1 MKCYNGVTEPKLIE
15 CPSKP
20 IDRYGLLDRCLRM
33 STGLYNKLYNKLTSY
48 TCTSK
53 NQTEARGLKDN
64 QCTTIRGVEWCV
76 CDTDGCNYPNLSPPQ
91 IFPSTVNPTTPQII
105 PTSANPTSLQIT
117 PMVAIALLLTF
128 VFVLSLVLMLVFQK
142 LLCKGKE

>member
-1 MKCYNGVTEPKLIE
+1 MNQRPDLIE
-15 CPSKP
+15 CPFKA
-20 IDRYGLLDRCLRM
+20 IDRYGLLDRCLGIR
-33 STGLYNKLYNKLTSY
+33 SGIYTY

-76 CDTDGCNYPNLSPPQ
+76 CDTDGCNSANLSPLQ
-91 IFPSTVNPTTPQII
+91 IFPS
-105 PTSANPTSLQIT
+105 SANPTLIPTQTPNPSPIQIT
-117 PMVAIALLLTF
+117 PMVAIALLLMF
-128 VFVLSLVLMLVFQK
+128 VILLLLVLMLVFQK

>member
-33 STGLYNKLYNKLTSY
+33 STGIYTTSHTRITSY

-76 CDTDGCNYPNLSPPQ
+76 CDTDGCNFPNPSPLPS
-91 IFPSTVNPTTPQII
+91 FPS
-105 PTSANPTSLQIT
+105 SANPTLIPTPNPTPIQIT

-128 VFVLSLVLMLVFQK
+128 VFVLSLVLMLVFKK

>member
-1 MKCYNGVTEPKLIE
+1 MNQRPDLIE
-15 CPSKP
+15 CPFKA
-20 IDRYGLLDRCLRM
+20 IDRYGLLDRCLGIR
-33 STGLYNKLYNKLTSY
+33 SGIYTY

-64 QCTTIRGVEWCV
+64 QCTTVRGVEWCV

-142 LLCKGKE
+142 LLCKGKK